1 MSKAIINILMIH
13 GFTKNEAEELC
24 NELCNEIQT
33 MIEDEI
39 DSHVESYHCDN
50 YEPF

>member
-1 MSKAIINILMIH
+1 MSEAIINILMIH

-24 NELCNEIQT
+24 NEIQT
-33 MIEDEI
+33 MIEDAI